1 PQTPAPSTRRSAR
14 MLQGRSTSQAAGTGR
29 HPSTRLAGRRTRGPA
44 AVVAAVTACLLA
56 APAPAPAAV
65 AEDAPAYEWGGV
77 AITGGG
83 YVPGIVYNP
92 TEPGL
97 VYARTDIGGAYRLDR
112 DADRWVPLLDHV
124 GW

>member
-1 PQTPAPSTRRSAR
+1 
-14 MLQGRSTSQAAGTGR
+14 
-29 HPSTRLAGRRTRGPA
+29 
-44 AVVAAVTACLLA
+44 A

-124 GW
+124 GWDDWNRLGVLSLATDPVEPLRVYAAVGMYTNDWDPN